1 MSGLDY
7 KTVVVR
13 YGELALK
20 SQRVRRRF
28 EETLIRNIDYA
39 LDKKNIIHS
48 IKQEWGR
55 IYVYG
60 SKIEEITRMLTRI
73 FGVVSVSPAFE
84 VQSSVD
90 VIGETVV
97 LVLKSLSPQQGK
109 SFALRVTRTGTHD
122 FTSQSLAI
130 KVGDVVRR
138 TLNLVV
144 DLDEPDVEVF
154 IEVRGEK
161 AFVYTEKLKGPGGLP
176 AGTQG
181 NVMALI
187 ESKRD
192 VLASWF
198 LLRRGCS
205 VVALVLGKKE
215 LVKSL
220 VDGWFLWEHVR
231 VVEEGFNGEMLKS
244 LLNGFVRKYDC
255 NAVVVGDTFEEF
267 ENKFKKG
274 LNLEFFVDVPI
285 LRPLLMFKEK
295 EVEDRIRE
303 LWL

>member
-1 MSGLDY
+1 MSGLNY

-48 IKQEWGR
+48 IKKEWGR

-60 SKIEEITRMLTRI
+60 SKIEEITRVLTRI
-73 FGVVSVSPAFE
+73 FGVTSVSPAFE

-161 AFVYTEKLKGPGGLP
+161 AFVYTEKLRGPGGLP

-181 NVMALI
+181 
-187 ESKRD
+187 
-192 VLASWF
+192 
-198 LLRRGCS
+198 
-205 VVALVLGKKE
+205 
-215 LVKSL
+215 
-220 VDGWFLWEHVR
+220 
-231 VVEEGFNGEMLKS
+231 
-244 LLNGFVRKYDC
+244 
-255 NAVVVGDTFEEF
+255 
-267 ENKFKKG
+267 
-274 LNLEFFVDVPI
+274 
-285 LRPLLMFKEK
+285 
-295 EVEDRIRE
+295 
-303 LWL
+303 